1 MRDRLGCEPRGR
13 GCRVGGVS
21 AKGHRY
27 WTALGRS
34 AYVTERTFRWVLTDG
49 MYYGAVT
56 APTKTVLVV
65 DDEPTLVA
73 TLRYNLEREGY
84 KVVSAIDGEKAIS
97 MARSERPDLMI
108 LDLMLP
114 AVDGLE
120 VCRILRRE
128 MNLPILML
136 TARAGEVDK
145 VVGLEIGADD
155 YVTKPFSTR
164 ELLARVRALL
174 RRTTSSGDDEGFAS
188 GNLRVDM
195 KRREVTRDGV
205 ALDLK
210 PKEMELLI
218 YFIRNRGRAFTREQ
232 LLREVWG
239 YDFYGDSRTVDV
251 HVSWLR
257 QKIEEQPGK
266 PTRILT
272 VRGVGYRFEA

>member
-1 MRDRLGCEPRGR
+1 MAPAAVATAGVRYDL
-13 GCRVGGVS
+13 RVNNP
-21 AKGHRY
+21 A
-27 WTALGRS
+27 
-34 AYVTERTFRWVLTDG
+34 VL
-49 MYYGAVT
+49 
-56 APTKTVLVV
+56 TKTVLLV

-73 TLRYNLEREGY
+73 TMKYNLEREGY
-84 KVVSAIDGEKAIS
+84 RVLTAGDGEKALNV
-97 MARSERPDLMI
+97 ARAERPDLLI

-114 AVDGLE
+114 VIDGLE

-128 MNLPILML
+128 MSTPILML

-145 VVGLEIGADD
+145 VVGLELGADD

-174 RRTTSSGDDEGFAS
+174 RRTVSTADEEVMVSGD
-188 GNLRVDM
+188 LRVDL
-195 KRREVTRDGV
+195 KRRE
-205 ALDLK
+205 ALRAGTTLELK

-218 YFIRNRGRAFTREQ
+218 YLLRNRGRAFTREQ

-257 QKIEEQPGK
+257 QKIEEEPSK
-266 PTRILT
+266 PTRLLT
-272 VRGVGYRFEA
+272 VRGVGYRFDG

>member
-1 MRDRLGCEPRGR
+1 
-13 GCRVGGVS
+13 VNSS
-21 AKGHRY
+21 A
-27 WTALGRS
+27 
-34 AYVTERTFRWVLTDG
+34 
-49 MYYGAVT
+49 
-56 APTKTVLVV
+56 KTVLVV

-73 TLRYNLEREGY
+73 TLKYNLEREGY
-84 KVVSAIDGEKAIS
+84 RVLAAGDGDKAINL
-97 MARSERPDLMI
+97 ARSERPDLLI

-114 AVDGLE
+114 SVDGLE

-128 MNLPILML
+128 MSLPILML
-136 TARAGEVDK
+136 TARVGEVDK

-174 RRTTSSGDDEGFAS
+174 RRTSVLADEELLVSGD
-188 GNLRVDM
+188 LRIDM
-195 KRREVTRDGV
+195 KRREASLADQPVE
-205 ALDLK
+205 LK

-218 YFIRNRGRAFTREQ
+218 YFMRNKGRAFTREQ

-257 QKIEEQPGK
+257 QKIEEVPGK
-266 PTRILT
+266 PVRILT
-272 VRGVGYRFEA
+272 VRGVGYRFEG

>member
-1 MRDRLGCEPRGR
+1 MT
-13 GCRVGGVS
+13 
-21 AKGHRY
+21 
-27 WTALGRS
+27 TA
-34 AYVTERTFRWVLTDG
+34 
-49 MYYGAVT
+49 T
-56 APTKTVLVV
+56 AAKTVLLV
-65 DDEPTLVA
+65 DDEATLVA

-84 KVVSAIDGEKAIS
+84 RVLTASDGDKALS
-97 MARSERPDLMI
+97 VARQERPDLMI

-114 AVDGLE
+114 VIDGLE

-128 MNLPILML
+128 TSVPILML

-145 VVGLEIGADD
+145 VVGLELGADD

-174 RRTTSSGDDEGFAS
+174 RRTTSPSDEEVVVSGD
-188 GNLRVDM
+188 LRIDL
-195 KRREVTRDGV
+195 KRREAIRGETT
-205 ALDLK
+205 LELK

-218 YFIRNRGRAFTREQ
+218 YLMRHRGRAFTREQ

-257 QKIEEQPGK
+257 QKIEAEPGK
-266 PTRILT
+266 PTRLLT
-272 VRGVGYRFEA
+272 VRGVGYRFDG

>member
-1 MRDRLGCEPRGR
+1 
-13 GCRVGGVS
+13 VN
-21 AKGHRY
+21 A
-27 WTALGRS
+27 T
-34 AYVTERTFRWVLTDG
+34 
-49 MYYGAVT
+49 
-56 APTKTVLVV
+56 TKTVLVV

-73 TLRYNLEREGY
+73 TLKYNLEREGY
-84 KVVSAIDGEKAIS
+84 TVVTASDGDKAIAL
-97 MARSERPDLMI
+97 ARAERPDLMI

-128 MNLPILML
+128 MSLPILML

-174 RRTTSSGDDEGFAS
+174 RRTTTPLDEEVLVS

-195 KRREVTRDGV
+195 KRREVSRNDKPIE
-205 ALDLK
+205 LK

-218 YFIRNRGRAFTREQ
+218 YFMRNKGRAFTREQ

-257 QKIEEQPGK
+257 QKIEDQPGK
-266 PTRILT
+266 PVRILT
-272 VRGVGYRFEA
+272 VRGVGYRFEG

>member
-1 MRDRLGCEPRGR
+1 MT
-13 GCRVGGVS
+13 
-21 AKGHRY
+21 
-27 WTALGRS
+27 TA
-34 AYVTERTFRWVLTDG
+34 
-49 MYYGAVT
+49 T
-56 APTKTVLVV
+56 ATKTVLLV
-65 DDEPTLVA
+65 DDEATLVA

-84 KVVSAIDGEKAIS
+84 RVVTASDGDKALTV
-97 MARSERPDLMI
+97 ARKERPDLMI

-114 AVDGLE
+114 VIDGLE

-128 MNLPILML
+128 TSVPILML

-145 VVGLEIGADD
+145 VVGLELGADD

-174 RRTTSSGDDEGFAS
+174 RRTTSASDEEVIVSGD
-188 GNLRVDM
+188 LRIDL
-195 KRREVTRDGV
+195 KRRE
-205 ALDLK
+205 ALLGDTALELK

-218 YFIRNRGRAFTREQ
+218 YLMRHRGRAFTREQ

-257 QKIEEQPGK
+257 QKIESAPGK
-266 PTRILT
+266 PTRLLT
-272 VRGVGYRFEA
+272 VRGVGYRFDG

>member
-1 MRDRLGCEPRGR
+1 M
-13 GCRVGGVS
+13 
-21 AKGHRY
+21 
-27 WTALGRS
+27 
-34 AYVTERTFRWVLTDG
+34 
-49 MYYGAVT
+49 T
-56 APTKTVLVV
+56 APAKTVLVV

-73 TLRYNLEREGY
+73 TLKYNLEREGY
-84 KVVSAIDGEKAIS
+84 RVVSAGDGEKAITL
-97 MARSERPDLMI
+97 ARSERPDLMI

-128 MNLPILML
+128 MTLPILML
-136 TARAGEVDK
+136 TARVGEVDK

-164 ELLARVRALL
+164 ELLARIRALL
-174 RRTTSSGDDEGFAS
+174 RRTTTPADEEVLVSGD
-188 GNLRVDM
+188 LRIDM
-195 KRREVTRDGV
+195 KRREVTRNDRPV
-205 ALDLK
+205 ELK

-218 YFIRNRGRAFTREQ
+218 YFMRNKGRAFTREQ

-257 QKIEEQPGK
+257 QKIEEQAGK
-266 PTRILT
+266 PVRILT
-272 VRGVGYRFEA
+272 VRGVGYRFEG

>member
-1 MRDRLGCEPRGR
+1 
-13 GCRVGGVS
+13 
-21 AKGHRY
+21 
-27 WTALGRS
+27 
-34 AYVTERTFRWVLTDG
+34 
-49 MYYGAVT
+49 
-56 APTKTVLVV
+56 V

-84 KVVSAIDGEKAIS
+84 RVVAAGDGEKAIS
-97 MARSERPDLMI
+97 LARSERPDLLI

-174 RRTTSSGDDEGFAS
+174 RRTAATSDDEVIVSGD
-188 GNLRVDM
+188 LRVDM
-195 KRREVTRDGV
+195 KRREVTRKD
-205 ALDLK
+205 LPLELK

-218 YFIRNRGRAFTREQ
+218 YFLRNRGRAFTREQ

-239 YDFYGDSRTVDV
+239 YDFYGYSRTVDV

-257 QKIEEQPGK
+257 QKIEEQASK
-266 PTRILT
+266 PVRILT
-272 VRGVGYRFEA
+272 VRGVGYRFEG

>member
-1 MRDRLGCEPRGR
+1 
-13 GCRVGGVS
+13 VT
-21 AKGHRY
+21 
-27 WTALGRS
+27 TA
-34 AYVTERTFRWVLTDG
+34 
-49 MYYGAVT
+49 T
-56 APTKTVLVV
+56 ATKTVLLV
-65 DDEPTLVA
+65 DDEATLVA

-84 KVVSAIDGEKAIS
+84 RVVTASDGDKALTV
-97 MARSERPDLMI
+97 ARQERPDLMI

-114 AVDGLE
+114 VIDGLE

-128 MNLPILML
+128 TSVPILML

-145 VVGLEIGADD
+145 VVGLELGADD

-174 RRTTSSGDDEGFAS
+174 RRTTSASDEEVIVSGD
-188 GNLRVDM
+188 LRIDL
-195 KRREVTRDGV
+195 KRRE
-205 ALDLK
+205 ALLGETALELK

-218 YFIRNRGRAFTREQ
+218 YLMRHRGRAFTREQ

-257 QKIEEQPGK
+257 QKIETVPGK
-266 PTRILT
+266 PTRLLT
-272 VRGVGYRFEA
+272 VRGVGYRFDG